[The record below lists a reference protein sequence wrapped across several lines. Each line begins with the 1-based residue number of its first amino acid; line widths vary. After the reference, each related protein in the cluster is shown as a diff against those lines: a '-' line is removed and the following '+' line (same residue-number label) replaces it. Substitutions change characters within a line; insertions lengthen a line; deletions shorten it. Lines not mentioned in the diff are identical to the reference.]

1 MAINSNLLKEKKAAR
16 TGSRGFVMEMLAKLH
31 HLVPARDGFTLI
43 ELLVVISIIGLLASV
58 VLVSIQSA
66 RAKSR
71 DAKRIGDMN
80 QLAKA
85 LELYFNENN
94 SYPTVAAGASF
105 SSNPAIGQPGLVPK
119 YLLQL
124 PKAPTPSDG
133 SVCAGSGPNK
143 NDYYYYANVSGTQ
156 AATSVYIVTFCLGGQ
171 TGSLG
176 PGPHTLTQAGFQ

>member
-1 MAINSNLLKEKKAAR
+1 MATNFNLAR
-16 TGSRGFVMEMLAKLH
+16 DDKTVRAGSRGFVMEILDKLH
-31 HLVPARDGFTLI
+31 RLAPTHEGFTLI
-43 ELLVVISIIGLLASV
+43 ELLVVISIIGLMASV

-85 LELYFNENN
+85 LELYFNENY
-94 SYPTVAAGASF
+94 SYPTVAAGVNF
-105 SSNPAIGQPGLVPK
+105 SSNPTIGQPGLVPQ

-124 PKAPTPSDG
+124 PKAPTPPDG
-133 SVCAGSGPNK
+133 SVCVGSGPGK
-143 NDYYYYANVSGTQ
+143 NDYYYYQNVSGTQ
-156 AATSVYIVTFCLGGQ
+156 VATSVYIITFCLGGQ